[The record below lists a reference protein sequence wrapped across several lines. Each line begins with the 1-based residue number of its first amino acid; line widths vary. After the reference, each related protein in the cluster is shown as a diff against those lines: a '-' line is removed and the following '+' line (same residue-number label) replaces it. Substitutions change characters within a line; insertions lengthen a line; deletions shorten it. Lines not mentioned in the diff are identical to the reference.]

1 VAQLITID
9 VDDGSGGTAV
19 FETDADLVPVD
30 TEGVPGEGLTA
41 RARVSFQEALEQLR
55 PTLSSVS
62 RTLREMGPDEAEVEF
77 GLKVGGETGV
87 VVAKGTVGVN
97 FAVRLVWR
105 RG

>member
-1 VAQLITID
+1 MAQLITID
-9 VDDGSGGTAV
+9 VGDGSGGAAV
-19 FETDADLVPVD
+19 FETEAGLVPVD

-41 RARVSFQEALEQLR
+41 RARVSFQEALEQLG
-55 PTLSSVS
+55 PTLSSLS
-62 RTLREMGPDEAEVEF
+62 RTLRDMGPDEAEVEF

-87 VVAKGTVGVN
+87 VVAKGTAGVN